1 MSVRTMLP
9 IRRILIDELC
19 QRWVDRAS
27 RPHYRE
33 MLEKLSH
40 ESLVE
45 TYTLNVELQGAEKP
59 VQEER
64 CFFGHRRDVTLLITG

>member
-9 IRRILIDELC
+9 VRRIIIEELC

-33 MLEKLSH
+33 MVEKLSH
-40 ESLVE
+40 ESLVD
-45 TYTLNVELQGAEKP
+45 TYTLNVELRPQLNAE
-59 VQEER
+59 
-64 CFFGHRRDVTLLITG
+64 RRVLRQNA

>member
-1 MSVRTMLP
+1 MLP
-9 IRRILIDELC
+9 VRRILIEELC

-45 TYTLNVELQGAEKP
+45 TYTLNAELQGAEEQP
-59 VQEER
+59 SQEEH
-64 CFFGHRRDVTLLITG
+64 CFCNGHL

>member
-1 MSVRTMLP
+1 MLP
-9 IRRILIDELC
+9 VRRILIEELC

-33 MLEKLSH
+33 MLEELSH
-40 ESLVE
+40 ESLVD

-59 VQEER
+59 VQW
-64 CFFGHRRDVTLLITG
+64 